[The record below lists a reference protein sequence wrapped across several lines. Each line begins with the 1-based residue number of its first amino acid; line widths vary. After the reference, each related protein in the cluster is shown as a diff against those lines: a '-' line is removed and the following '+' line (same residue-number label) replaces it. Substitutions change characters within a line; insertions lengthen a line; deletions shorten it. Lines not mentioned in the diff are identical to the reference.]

1 MKRYRTKKVTAA
13 AKKTTRIR
21 KRPPKLWIP
30 NSKTPDDLPS
40 EVTTPQNKTNSDWE
54 GVFFKP
60 DEFQIFKDAHAIAE
74 KLVFDVK
81 RPYAKKLISLATYG
95 IDRFNRFN
103 TKEGEAYTG
112 TAEEVISKAWNTVV
126 FAWETKT
133 STAITEKRACA
144 FAQTY
149 EEDGKAKPLMAFS
162 ESFRL
167 KNPQRGFLA
176 TQRGKLVATAF
187 FFKKIKHEF
196 LHIVHRY
203 PYIVLRQT
211 WEGVTPTK
219 YTPSIRRQAEVGEHD
234 EEEDT
239 GGQVLPKQPFFAF
252 RKGKYELYILF
263 KNKYRILNNRQ
274 LRALLDLDLYETE
287 VNDVPHN
294 DSGWGVEQCRTLKRR
309 SDVFSEKFYK

>member
-187 FFKKIKHEF
+187 FLRRLSMNFCTLCIDIHTLCSGKHGKASPPQNIHHPLEDKPKLESTTRKKI
-196 LHIVHRY
+196 R
-203 PYIVLRQT
+203 
-211 WEGVTPTK
+211 
-219 YTPSIRRQAEVGEHD
+219 
-234 EEEDT
+234 ED
-239 GGQVLPKQPFFAF
+239 KCS
-252 RKGKYELYILF
+252 
-263 KNKYRILNNRQ
+263 LNN
-274 LRALLDLDLYETE
+274 
-287 VNDVPHN
+287 H
-294 DSGWGVEQCRTLKRR
+294 S
-309 SDVFSEKFYK
+309 SHFEKGNMNSTSCSKISTGS